1 MVNDRFGI
9 GLFVYQS
16 LDAIDGKQARRT
28 GMSGPL
34 GELFDHGTL
43 DILFQYASKDTHNI
57 ILGCD
62 ALNTS
67 LGCLTWASATCL
79 GQSWW
84 TVGSLVASLGNFYLS
99 TWEEYHT
106 GILYLGY
113 FSGPVEGVLMLVA
126 VQLVSG
132 YFGKSFLILCFTR
145 HPI

>member
-1 MVNDRFGI
+1 MIDLALVCLCTSHWMRSTVNKPVALECQAHWVNCLIMV
-9 GLFVYQS
+9 LF
-16 LDAIDGKQARRT
+16 
-28 GMSGPL
+28 
-34 GELFDHGTL
+34 TL
-43 DILFQYASKDTHNI
+43 YFSMLQKVLTISI
-57 ILGCD
+57 IGCD

-132 YFGKSFLILCFTR
+132 YFGKSSR
-145 HPI
+145 MA